1 MRTTRFFPS
10 HVILVVGLGI
20 LFAGC
25 GSDDPAAPPSDTD
38 GDIPGFT
45 ISDPEVGRVYV
56 WGGNGFAGA
65 GSMGSA
71 PGFTSLYWPIDVG
84 FDPAGGPIV
93 LDWNNHRVLALDDA
107 GNNFEKIIGNSFGQ
121 PIDGPAA
128 QARLNH
134 PTHVTFSPA
143 GDKLIL
149 SAWHNSVVME
159 MNVATE
165 WYCESCGAELAAL

>member
-45 ISDPEVGRVYV
+45 ISNPEVGRVYV

-84 FDPAGGPIV
+84 FDPAGGP
-93 LDWNNHRVLALDDA
+93 LPWTLTGGSSWSSH
-107 GNNFEKIIGNSFGQ
+107 
-121 PIDGPAA
+121 
-128 QARLNH
+128 
-134 PTHVTFSPA
+134 
-143 GDKLIL
+143 
-149 SAWHNSVVME
+149 
-159 MNVATE
+159 
-165 WYCESCGAELAAL
+165 